1 VVPPGEVVPG
11 EVLPGAGPPGRVQ
24 PGVVPPGEV
33 PYYGDLKVIRGD
45 SPKLITGP
53 VLTGGVLAVLGITHV
68 PEGPIDRMFLM
79 AFLTILIG
87 YGPLLPLLVIG
98 LSYTLYRSLLR
109 REFRKWLIPI
119 MLLFTFLGTMG
130 GVVLVFVGNPEL
142 LNFRHYSFLMRWAN
156 PTVLALPI
164 IAAPLLE
171 KIIRSRKKLMF
182 VMLSF
187 ALLYAGSIPF
197 TAQAATTMLNPQH
210 ETPLSLEPPPAK
222 KFPIFLRDYILAY
235 PGKSPWVLIGGSED
249 LRTWTPGLSGR
260 NDLLLYPYM
269 DIADLADMGLD
280 RFFVY
285 VPPERYALFRERV
298 PILSQ
303 LVSKARSGN
312 FTIASGFQVE
322 NIVFDKDAIGYMV
335 RITRVP

>member
-1 VVPPGEVVPG
+1 M
-11 EVLPGAGPPGRVQ
+11 
-24 PGVVPPGEV
+24 
-33 PYYGDLKVIRGD
+33 IT
-45 SPKLITGP
+45 SPI
-53 VLTGGVLAVLGITHV
+53 LTGGVLALIGITHV
-68 PEGPIDRMFLM
+68 PEGPIDRIFLM
-79 AFLTILIG
+79 TFLTILIG
-87 YGPLLPLLVIG
+87 YGPILPLLVIG

-109 REFRKWLIPI
+109 QEFRKWLIPI
-119 MLLFTFLGTMG
+119 MLLFTFFGTIG

-171 KIIRSRKKLMF
+171 KITRSRKRLMF

-197 TAQAATTMLNPQH
+197 TVQAATTMLNPQH

-222 KFPIFLRDYILAY
+222 KFPIFLRDYMLAY
-235 PGKSPWVLIGGSED
+235 PEKSPWVLIGGSED

-269 DIADLADMGLD
+269 DLGDLAVMKLD
-280 RFFVY
+280 RFYVY
-285 VPPERYALFRERV
+285 VPPEQYASFEERA

-303 LVSKARSGN
+303 LVSQARNGN
-312 FTIASGFQVE
+312 FAIASGFQVE
-322 NIVFDKDAIGYMV
+322 SIVFDNNLLIGYDREEFMV
-335 RITRVP
+335 RIIRVP